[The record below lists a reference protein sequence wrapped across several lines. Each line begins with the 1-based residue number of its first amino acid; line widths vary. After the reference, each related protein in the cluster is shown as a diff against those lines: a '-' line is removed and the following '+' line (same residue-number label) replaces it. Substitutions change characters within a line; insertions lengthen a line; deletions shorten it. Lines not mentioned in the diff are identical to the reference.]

1 MSQKFAWLPVKDAD
15 LATLKRELCVAPEYE
30 DKAVAKF
37 QKFCTDNY
45 FDKYGLAAHPNPLT
59 LKSVLAGSDIQEL
72 FTTPGEEWF
81 FTLETK
87 EPGFLMDHAPCMF
100 QNSKTGRRCYVT
112 QPYLPM
118 CGNNSRD
125 AKAERQAWMKHLET
139 WAKDVMGVKYK
150 VLDQSSWYFS
160 DTVLVVFYLDGN
172 IVS

>member
-30 DKAVAKF
+30 DKTVAKF
-37 QKFCTDNY
+37 QKFCTDND
-45 FDKYGLAAHPNPLT
+45 FDQYGLAAHPNPLT

-100 QNSKTGRRCYVT
+100 QNSKTGPRCYVT

-160 DTVLVVFYLDGN
+160 DTVLVVFYLDGD
-172 IVS
+172 IVG